1 VSLCFFHPSHQFSW
15 KRFFKKASSFQARNK
30 GRTKKQVTIETK
42 KQKRNKLHATL
53 YDSQQLK
60 QSCVFVLV
68 LKKTMKIEKVN
79 TLFLIFMI
87 LTFVVSLPF
96 VQSSSSSEFSTKS
109 LLVSCFY
116 FVYY

>member
-1 VSLCFFHPSHQFSW
+1 LEALFQKSFLISSQ
-15 KRFFKKASSFQARNK
+15 KQGKNKKTSYY
-30 GRTKKQVTIETK
+30 
-42 KQKRNKLHATL
+42 RNKLHATL

-87 LTFVVSLPF
+87 LTFVSLPF
-96 VQSSSSSEFSTKS
+96 VQCSSSSEFSTKS
-109 LLVSCFY
+109 LFISFLLFSLFITKIIVLNIL
-116 FVYY
+116 